1 MRTPSQF
8 IDALKEKTGSDY
20 KSAKALKITTA
31 AISQIRSRELM
42 SDETAIKI
50 ADYLGIDRAELLI
63 AAAMARSE
71 GETREAWT
79 AAARRM
85 GIAASV
91 LLSAKILT
99 PSISG
104 AIVCILC

>member
-8 IDALKEKTGSDY
+8 FDLLKEKTGSDY
-20 KSAKALKITTA
+20 KTAKQLKLSSG
-31 AISQIRSRELM
+31 AIAQIRSRELM

-50 ADYLGIDRAELLI
+50 ADYLGLDRAELLI
-63 AAAMARSE
+63 AAAMARSD
-71 GETREAWT
+71 GETKEAWT